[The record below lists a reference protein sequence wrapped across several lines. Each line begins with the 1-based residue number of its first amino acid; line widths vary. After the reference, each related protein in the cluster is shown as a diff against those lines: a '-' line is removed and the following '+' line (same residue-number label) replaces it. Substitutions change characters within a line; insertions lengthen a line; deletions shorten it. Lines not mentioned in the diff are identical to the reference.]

1 MASHMAGVSGSEK
14 SDRVNLSSIIGD
26 AACPPRELH
35 RRAGEIP
42 HAFGARLGAARRPKR
57 RGNENP
63 AQASHWGGVP
73 ESLGGP
79 WVGGCRRTP
88 EGTYNDRPFIEAL
101 QAIGPLTL
109 HQPSTM
115 QRVRLGRRIDVATQ
129 GAFRTPVNSCG
140 CASVPPDPNA
150 SASSDRPSA
159 APALSNYIIQKG
171 AHIPK

>member
-1 MASHMAGVSGSEK
+1 MAGVSGSEK
-14 SDRVNLSSIIGD
+14 SDRVNFSSIIGD

-42 HAFGARLGAARRPKR
+42 HAFGARLGAARRPER

-115 QRVRLGRRIDVATQ
+115 QRVRIGDNFADGIIAKRIVELAKAGERNPDLLCE
-129 GAFRTPVNSCG
+129 GALEKLRG
-140 CASVPPDPNA
+140 HLYGD
-150 SASSDRPSA
+150 
-159 APALSNYIIQKG
+159 
-171 AHIPK
+171 